1 MTTIL
6 TTRPAGAADP
16 LVARLSALG
25 YRVAAVPTVVLEP
38 VAAGGPLDAA
48 LARLADLDLIVVTS
62 PAGADAVLEALGRT
76 AGLRAAA
83 PNGMTSGVPDARPD
97 HRPDGVPDAPRDHRP
112 DGRAATQGAPRCRWA
127 AVGPGTA
134 AVLEQAGIVVDVVA
148 VRPSGRGLAAAL
160 GPVDGVRILLAR
172 TDAADRDLPDALRA
186 AGAVV
191 EEVVAYR
198 THEAP
203 VGARGPLLAALADRD
218 TRALVAA
225 SGSAIRGAHALLDD
239 AGRDRLARL
248 PIVSIGPTT
257 SAVVVS
263 LGLTVAAEAT
273 TPTLDGLVA
282 AIAVV
287 APPPR
292 PLRSEP

>member
-48 LARLADLDLIVVTS
+48 LARLAELDLIVVTS
-62 PAGADAVLEALGRT
+62 PAGADAVLGALRRMG
-76 AGLRAAA
+76 GLS
-83 PNGMTSGVPDARPD
+83 GDMTSDVP
-97 HRPDGVPDAPRDHRP
+97 GTE
-112 DGRAATQGAPRCRWA
+112 GATRCRWA

-134 AVLEQAGIVVDVVA
+134 AVLEAAGIVVDVVA
-148 VRPSGRGLAAAL
+148 SQPSGRGLAAAIAAASAAAPGSTAGV
-160 GPVDGVRILLAR
+160 GPVPGLRILLAR

-186 AGAVV
+186 VGAVV

-203 VGARGPLLAALADRD
+203 DGARDPLRAALSDPD

-257 SAVVVS
+257 SAAIHT

-273 TPTLDGLVA
+273 APTLDGLVA
-282 AIAVV
+282 AVAAV

-292 PLRSEP
+292 PLRSES

>member
-6 TTRPAGAADP
+6 TTRPTGATDP

-38 VAAGGPLDAA
+38 VAAGGPLDVA
-48 LARLADLDLIVVTS
+48 LARLADRDLVVVTS
-62 PAGADAVLEALGRT
+62 PAGADAILAALERT
-76 AGLRAAA
+76 ADLPGRG
-83 PNGMTSGVPDARPD
+83 PSGRPD
-97 HRPDGVPDAPRDHRP
+97 DPPARQDAS
-112 DGRAATQGAPRCRWA
+112 RCRWA

-134 AVLEQAGIVVDVVA
+134 AVLERAGISVDVVA
-148 VRPSGRGLAAAL
+148 TEPSGRGLAAAL
-160 GPVDGVRILLAR
+160 RSAAGLRILLAR
-172 TDAADRDLPDALRA
+172 SDAANRDLPDALRA

-203 VGARGPLLAALADRD
+203 DGARGPLLAALADPD

-225 SGSAIRGAHALLDD
+225 SGSAIRGARALLDD
-239 AGRDRLARL
+239 AGLDRLARL

-263 LGLTVAAEAT
+263 LGLTVAAEAI

-282 AIAVV
+282 AVAVV

-292 PLRSEP
+292 PLRSES

>member
-48 LARLADLDLIVVTS
+48 LARLAELDLIVVTS
-62 PAGADAVLEALGRT
+62 PAGADAVLGALRRMG
-76 AGLRAAA
+76 GL
-83 PNGMTSGVPDARPD
+83 
-97 HRPDGVPDAPRDHRP
+97 PDAPPHR
-112 DGRAATQGAPRCRWA
+112 RTATQGAVPCRWA

-134 AVLEQAGIVVDVVA
+134 AVLEAAGIVVDVVA
-148 VRPSGRGLAAAL
+148 AQPSGRGLAATIAAAL
-160 GPVDGVRILLAR
+160 GSPTGLRILLAR

-186 AGAVV
+186 VGAVV

-203 VGARGPLLAALADRD
+203 DGARDPLRAALSDPD

-257 SAVVVS
+257 SAAIHT

-273 TPTLDGLVA
+273 APTLDGLVA
-282 AIAVV
+282 AVAAV

-292 PLRSEP
+292 PLRSES